1 MGSMKRLLPWVLLAA
16 AVQPVTAEE
25 PAALNGFRARA
36 AARARADL
44 ARRQDVAPDAIR
56 VVEVVERTWPDERLG
71 CSGRR
76 MVLDPTPVPG
86 FRLLLAHGERHY
98 VYHADRDGRIVPC
111 DRPAKPIDR
120 IQ

>member
-1 MGSMKRLLPWVLLAA
+1 
-16 AVQPVTAEE
+16 
-25 PAALNGFRARA
+25 
-36 AARARADL
+36 
-44 ARRQDVAPDAIR
+44 
-56 VVEVVERTWPDERLG
+56 
-71 CSGRR
+71 

-111 DRPAKPIDR
+111 DRPARPIDR

>member
-1 MGSMKRLLPWVLLAA
+1 MGAMKLLPWVLLAA
-16 AVQPVTAEE
+16 AVQPVTAEG
-25 PAALNGFRARA
+25 PADLNGSRARA
-36 AARARADL
+36 AARATADL

-76 MVLDPTPVPG
+76 MVLDPEPVPG

-98 VYHADRDGRIVPC
+98 VYHADRGGRIVPC
-111 DRPAKPIDR
+111 DRPGKPIDR